1 MVISPNLPYTLSM
14 KKLLSIFLL
23 IFLATSRISASET
36 QTLGGIFLEV
46 FLDIMEEFW
55 IESHIHADYDVA
67 PYATR
72 NYYVGYKEST
82 DKADKFYR
90 FQFETGN
97 FYFPYSQSIGNE
109 SRIEGIAW
117 KFFGPVF
124 EHVIYTDARE
134 VFRKGRFPIDGN
146 LRLGLTWNIINFNI
160 INLAYNLQWTFW
172 YGSRI
177 MNGLCEGLILRSYP
191 IKPLLIEYR
200 ANWQHIFTDG
210 YDSSSHMFESHLE
223 VGFMV
228 GKHEE
233 LFGAWKYFKNGYTG
247 SRLHGFSTGVRLH
260 L

>member
-1 MVISPNLPYTLSM
+1 MVISDNLPYTLSM
-14 KKLLSIFLL
+14 KRILSLFLL
-23 IFLATSRISASET
+23 LLLATSHISASED
-36 QTLGGIFLEV
+36 QSLGGILIEAFIDV
-46 FLDIMEEFW
+46 MEQFW
-55 IESHIHADYDVA
+55 IDSHIHADFDEA

-72 NYYVGYKEST
+72 KYYIGYNENPG
-82 DKADKFYR
+82 ADEKFYR
-90 FQFETGN
+90 FQFETGF
-97 FYFPYSQSIGNE
+97 FYFPYSQSLGNE
-109 SRIEGIAW
+109 SRIEGIVW

-124 EHVIYTDARE
+124 EHVIYTDAGQA
-134 VFRKGRFPIDGN
+134 FRRGRIPVDGN

-172 YGSRI
+172 YGSRVLH
-177 MNGLCEGLILRSYP
+177 GLCEGLILRSYP

-210 YDSSSHMFESHLE
+210 YDNGSHMFESHLE

-228 GKHEE
+228 GKREE

-247 SRLHGFSTGVRLH
+247 SRLHGFSTGVRFH